1 MPTTTHARTQPAT
14 LLFVC
19 TGNICRSPT
28 AEAIAR
34 QMLEARALTGRF
46 QAASAGTHGYHIGEA
61 PDPRACQA
69 ALARGYDLTG
79 LSASQCT
86 VDDIA
91 RAHRVLALDSGH
103 LHHLRR
109 LAPPEL
115 HPRIRLLMSYLTP
128 PPAQLDIPDP
138 YYADAPA
145 FARVI
150 DLCETAIAAL
160 LDELA
165 AEPV

>member
-1 MPTTTHARTQPAT
+1 MHANTQAAT

-34 QMLEARALTGRF
+34 QRIAERGLAARF
-46 QAASAGTHGYHIGEA
+46 QAASAGTHGYHIGEP
-61 PDPRACQA
+61 PDARACRA
-69 ALARGYDLTG
+69 ARARGYRLDGLT
-79 LSASQCT
+79 ASQCS

-91 RAHRVLALDSGH
+91 RAQLVLALDSGH
-103 LHHLRR
+103 LQHLRR

-115 HPRIRLLMSYLTP
+115 HPKIRLLMSYIRP
-128 PPAQLDIPDP
+128 QPAQQDIPDP
-138 YYADAPA
+138 YYADAAA

-150 DLCETAIAAL
+150 DLCETAIDAL

>member
-1 MPTTTHARTQPAT
+1 MHASAKPAT

-34 QMLEARALTGRF
+34 QRIAERGLAARF
-46 QAASAGTHGYHIGEA
+46 QAASAGTHGYHIGEP
-61 PDPRACQA
+61 PDARACRA
-69 ALARGYDLTG
+69 ARARGYRLDGLT
-79 LSASQCT
+79 ASQCS

-91 RAHRVLALDSGH
+91 RAQLVLALDSGH
-103 LHHLRR
+103 LQHLRR

-115 HPRIRLLMSYLTP
+115 HPKIRLLMSYLTP

-150 DLCETAIAAL
+150 DLCEAAIAAL